1 MKGIMVSQTKFQDRD
16 RDRDQNKDQD
26 RDQDKPS
33 IMKKCAKYW
42 NPLKFLFL
50 MPPYVW

>member
-1 MKGIMVSQTKFQDRD
+1 MKGIIVSQTKFQDRD

-33 IMKKCAKYW
+33 IMKKCAKY
-42 NPLKFLFL
+42 
-50 MPPYVW
+50 

>member
-33 IMKKCAKYW
+33 IVKKCAKY
-42 NPLKFLFL
+42 
-50 MPPYVW
+50 